1 LSMIDPITD
10 WHARSGARDPRALAT
25 TVCLRAP
32 GRDSHTFHVAA
43 GVEPGPDAHRYLR
56 TCLHNRVWAVGA
68 TEVALD
74 AGPALL
80 DSVRCAYE
88 PGGEFHHQAEMMAH
102 ILGRPF
108 VVRHEIGQAVA
119 GTDNADPE
127 PPGDPKSGRHI
138 GIDLGGSDAK
148 VVALADGELRRHE
161 KMDWVPKSFT
171 RGEQVVDAVASLA
184 RRVQSAAG
192 IPQIDG
198 IGLSTAGIVVDNE
211 VRVSGIFAG
220 LPEDEFQ
227 RWVRPLGAHLCE
239 RFGGVPAQVAHDG
252 DMTPLWAHVEMGLT
266 RVLGLSLGTG
276 LGAGFVDDLGRPS
289 GMLCELGK
297 VIVDMSPDAPEHV
310 YNHTRGPALHYCSQN
325 AVFRHAADAGLHV
338 PEKDM
343 LAAKLR
349 WVQELAAGGCAA
361 ARDIFDKV
369 GADLAVAIAEF
380 HGYFDMRHVVL
391 VGRVM
396 AGETGEALL
405 AAAQASLAR
414 EFPEVAGRVALH
426 VPSPSRAGAGDW
438 AREFGQA
445 AAAAFWS
452 SMCWGGR

>member
-1 LSMIDPITD
+1 MIDPITK
-10 WHARSGARDPRALAT
+10 WHTRLGDRAPRT
-25 TVCLRAP
+25 TAAAVRLSAP
-32 GRDSHTFHVAA
+32 GRDSHTFHVAVPPEA
-43 GVEPGPDAHRYLR
+43 GLDAARYLR

-68 TEVALD
+68 TEVVLD
-74 AGPALL
+74 CGPALF

-102 ILGRPF
+102 IFEQPF
-108 VVRHEIGQAVA
+108 VIHRGMGEVAARTDETAQAA
-119 GTDNADPE
+119 
-127 PPGDPKSGRHI
+127 PGDPKSGRHI

-148 VVALADGELRRHE
+148 VVVLADGELRHHE
-161 KMDWVPKSFT
+161 KMDWVPKAFT
-171 RGEQVVDAVASLA
+171 SGEQVVDTVASLA
-184 RRVQSAAG
+184 RRAQTAG
-192 IPQIDG
+192 AMAKVDG

-227 RWVRPLGAHLCE
+227 GWVRPLGVHLCE

-252 DMTPLWAHVEMGLT
+252 DMTPLWAHVEMGLGQ
-266 RVLGLSLGTG
+266 VLGLSLGTG

-297 VIVDMSPDAPEHV
+297 VIVDMSPDAPEHI

-325 AVFRHAADAGLHV
+325 AVFRHAAGAGLDLSD
-338 PEKDM
+338 EDM
-343 LAAKLR
+343 LAAQLR
-349 WVQELAAGGCAA
+349 RVQELAAEGCAG
-361 ARDIFDKV
+361 ARDIFAKV
-369 GADLAVAIAEF
+369 GVDLAVAIAEF

-396 AGETGEALL
+396 AGETGEAVLRAAEALL
-405 AAAQASLAR
+405 ER
-414 EFPEVAGRVALH
+414 ELPEVAGRVALH
-426 VPSPSRAGAGDW
+426 LPGPSPAGAGKW

-445 AAAAFWS
+445 AAAAYWS